1 MKSSTMMAIAFCG
14 VLAFA
19 VSGCKYDDEPLSGDD
34 IATGTE
40 VPAEGEGVDN
50 AMAGG
55 QDVATDPDAAN
66 AGAANA
72 GDLANAGADMSG
84 ITDES
89 GVPATGLPFDQ
100 DPNYVRCTD
109 VAFEPVYF
117 GFDASNLQPSE
128 MSKIEAV
135 ATHLKQTG
143 RVVIVEGNC
152 DERGSNEYNLSSSRA
167 TATSVVP
174 TSTTSRSV
182 RFARPRSRVTSSRS
196 ALIRRRFRRRATVRR
211 SRPSS
216 VRTRARGAR
225 TAAASSRCSRT
236 SKRCLT
242 GPDGLRVHL

>member
-19 VSGCKYDDEPLSGDD
+19 VSGCKYDDEPVPTDD
-34 IATGTE
+34 IAQGTE

-84 ITDES
+84 ITD
-89 GVPATGLPFDQ
+89 GDGNPATGLPFDQ

-135 ATHLKQTG
+135 AAHLKQTG

-152 DERGSNEYNLSSSRA
+152 DERGSNEYNLSLGEIRA
-167 TATSVVP
+167 IAIRDYLVTLGVNVQSIQTKSYGEEKPAVVG
-174 TSTTSRSV
+174 SNEGAWSKNR
-182 RFARPRSRVTSSRS
+182 RGEFAVF
-196 ALIRRRFRRRATVRR
+196 AH
-211 SRPSS
+211 
-216 VRTRARGAR
+216 
-225 TAAASSRCSRT
+225 
-236 SKRCLT
+236 K
-242 GPDGLRVHL
+242 

>member
-14 VLAFA
+14 VLACA
-19 VSGCKYDDEPLSGDD
+19 VSGCKYDDEPMPNED

-84 ITDES
+84 ITD
-89 GVPATGLPFDQ
+89 GDGNPATGLPFDQ

-152 DERGSNEYNLSSSRA
+152 DERGSNEYNLSLGEIRA
-167 TATSVVP
+167 IAIRDYLVTLGVNVQSIQTKSYGEEKPAVVG
-174 TSTTSRSV
+174 SNEGAWSKNR
-182 RFARPRSRVTSSRS
+182 RGEFAVF
-196 ALIRRRFRRRATVRR
+196 AH
-211 SRPSS
+211 
-216 VRTRARGAR
+216 
-225 TAAASSRCSRT
+225 
-236 SKRCLT
+236 K
-242 GPDGLRVHL
+242 